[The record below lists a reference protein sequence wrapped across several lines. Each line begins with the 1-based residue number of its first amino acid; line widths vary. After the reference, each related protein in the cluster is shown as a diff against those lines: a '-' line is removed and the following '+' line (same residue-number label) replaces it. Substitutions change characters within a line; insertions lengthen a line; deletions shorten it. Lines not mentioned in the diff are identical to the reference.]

1 MAKVISLFDTQ
12 KTKTVKQTA
21 EKTNKEISEQIV
33 KSKDSDSCNNHK
45 RVPKSPKQI
54 PVSTSSENQK
64 PCKKRG
70 RPPKNNLLINTD
82 KQIGTKNDTAVHK
95 QPDTKSVNSCW
106 TSTSKKLPDILRPIE
121 FNTSYKK
128 PVYGYRLK
136 GYGYIVTNPYYINK
150 FKQKFGYMEWRY
162 IPYCLSL
169 SRCPNGIPDCSNCK
183 YTKNKV

>member
-1 MAKVISLFDTQ
+1 MAKIISLFDTQ

-21 EKTNKEISEQIV
+21 EKPSEQIA

-45 RVPKSPKQI
+45 RVSKPSNQI
-54 PVSTSSENQK
+54 RVPTSSENQK
-64 PCKKRG
+64 PCKKRD

-82 KQIGTKNDTAVHK
+82 KQRGTKNNTAVPK

-106 TSTSKKLPDILRPIE
+106 TNTSKKLPDILRPIE
-121 FNTSYKK
+121 FNTTYKK

-150 FKQKFGYMEWRY
+150 FKQKFGYMEWKY

-183 YTKNKV
+183 YAKSKAV